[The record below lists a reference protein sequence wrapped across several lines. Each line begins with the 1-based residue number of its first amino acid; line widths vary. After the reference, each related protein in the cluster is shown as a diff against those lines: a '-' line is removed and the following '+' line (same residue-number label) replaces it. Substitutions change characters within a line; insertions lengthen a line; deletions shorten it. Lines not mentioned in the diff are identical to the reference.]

1 MTSKEINIWE
11 LGTKIN
17 IKINPL
23 FLEIINKKIKEQFNT
38 KRNIYKELI
47 KHYKVT
53 FLTFKSRLKKGYKY
67 FIDLEILLNICK
79 LLKISIIKLQQN
91 IIAYKIRGGSNY
103 IEHPKLPIKITPIFD
118 MLIAHHIGDGTV
130 VNINGRKLY
139 FGYRQFDTTYRNLYI
154 KKIESV
160 FGKLNYKN
168 NYFNNKNTTR
178 IYFPVV
184 TSDLLFNLYNLN
196 INSFKSDTA
205 RIPKE
210 IFNKDW
216 KHKLAFLIGI
226 IIDEGCIDSNLIIIR
241 LKNELLIKDLQKI
254 CNNLNYKTTIKSG
267 KDGMFCLY
275 ILSTDLNRFYN
286 DYLKLLREYSEVN
299 LGYKGEKIKE
309 FIDRLNKPKRY
320 IKGNK
325 DKLLIELSKVDLT
338 INELSKILN
347 MTRQGVRYL
356 IKELERENK
365 IEIKSIVKFA
375 NYKYGIR

>member
-1 MTSKEINIWE
+1 MNSKEINIWE

-38 KRNIYKELI
+38 KRNIHKELI
-47 KHYKVT
+47 KHYKIT

-79 LLKISIIKLQQN
+79 LLKIPIIKLQQN
-91 IIAYKIRGGSNY
+91 IIAYKTRGGSNY
-103 IEHPKLPIKITPIFD
+103 IEHPKLPIKIMPLFD
-118 MLIAHHIGDGTV
+118 MLIAHHIGDGNV
-130 VNINGRKLY
+130 VNAKGRKLY
-139 FGYRQFDTTYRNLYI
+139 FSYRQFDTFYRNIYI
-154 KKIESV
+154 KKIESI

-168 NYFNNKNTTR
+168 KYLNNKNTTR

-184 TSDLLFNLYNLN
+184 VSNLLFELYKLN

-210 IFNKDW
+210 ILKKNW

-226 IIDEGCIDSNLIIIR
+226 IIDEGHIDSNLIVIG

-254 CNNLNYKTTIKSG
+254 CIDLNYKSTIKPRT
-267 KDGMFCLY
+267 DGMFCLY
-275 ILSTDLNRFYN
+275 ILSKDLNKFYN
-286 DYLKLLREYSEVN
+286 DYLCLLEEYPEVN

-309 FIDRLNKPKRY
+309 FINRLNKPKRY

-325 DKLLIELSKVDLT
+325 DKLLIELSKNNLT
-338 INELSKILN
+338 VNELSKILY

-356 IKELERENK
+356 IKELVKENK

-375 NYKYGIR
+375 NYKYGLR